1 MTLTFEPVCVYTEDI
16 RLERCDGV
24 RGFLVGDGLAGRRGQ
39 APSGLAWTLSFQKKW
54 KNALNTLR
62 STINLHATPLADTNT
77 HTHRLELHLFHTT
90 GNPSSAKEV
99 SSAARCGIYHIL

>member
-1 MTLTFEPVCVYTEDI
+1 MTLTFELVCVYTEDI

-62 STINLHATPLADTNT
+62 PTINLHATPLADTNT
-77 HTHRLELHLFHTT
+77 HTLELHLFHTT

-99 SSAARCGIYHIL
+99 PSAARRGIYHIL